1 MRKDW
6 VEVEF
11 ENLLDY
17 IQPTNYIV
25 KDTEYKDVFKT
36 PVLTAG
42 KSFILGYTNETDG
55 IFKNLPV
62 IIFDDFTTATK
73 YVNFEFKVKSSAMKI
88 LAPTSK
94 KVNLKYVFYGMQV
107 IHESAD
113 THKRYWISVYAKK
126 QFPLA
131 PLPEQRAIVS
141 KIELLF
147 SELDNAVSNLKQAKD
162 KIEIFRQ
169 SVLKK
174 AFEGELT
181 KEWREKQNDL
191 PSAKQLI
198 EQIKLER
205 QNYCKMQ
212 IKAVKSNVEENE
224 EYLKNQNYIVK
235 PESWAY
241 LILDKCVSKLGD
253 GLHGTPNYYEDEY
266 YFVNGNNL
274 INGKIVIKKDTKK
287 VNFEEYKKHKRD
299 LNERTILVSINGTL
313 GNVAFY
319 NNEKIILGKS
329 ACYFN
334 VFDFVNKKY
343 LYYIL
348 RSEYFLKYALDSA
361 TGSTIKN
368 VSLKSMRDFPVLY
381 PPVHLQNQFAEIV
394 NKIEEQKAFVKR
406 AIDETQYL
414 FDCLISEYFE

>member
-319 NNEKIILGKS
+319 NNEKVILGKS
-329 ACYFN
+329 AC
-334 VFDFVNKKY
+334 
-343 LYYIL
+343 
-348 RSEYFLKYALDSA
+348 
-361 TGSTIKN
+361 
-368 VSLKSMRDFPVLY
+368 
-381 PPVHLQNQFAEIV
+381 
-394 NKIEEQKAFVKR
+394 
-406 AIDETQYL
+406 
-414 FDCLISEYFE
+414 

>member
-42 KSFILGYTNETDG
+42 KSFILGYTNESDG
-55 IFKNLPV
+55 IFKKLPV

-162 KIEIFRQ
+162 KLEIFRQ

-181 KEWREKQNDL
+181 KESK
-191 PSAKQLI
+191 
-198 EQIKLER
+198 KLE
-205 QNYCKMQ
+205 K
-212 IKAVKSNVEENE
+212 K
-224 EYLKNQNYIVK
+224 
-235 PESWAY
+235 
-241 LILDKCVSKLGD
+241 KLGD
-253 GLHGTPNYYEDEY
+253 
-266 YFVNGNNL
+266 
-274 INGKIVIKKDTKK
+274 VIKIKSGDGLSKSNRNDTGKFL
-287 VNFEEYKKHKRD
+287 VYGGNGVTGRHSEYMFEEQRLIIGRVGVHC
-299 LNERTILVSINGTL
+299 
-313 GNVAFY
+313 GNAYITKPNSWVTDNAFVVDFDK
-319 NNEKIILGKS
+319 EKIYIMFLL
-329 ACYFN
+329 
-334 VFDFVNKKY
+334 Y
-343 LYYIL
+343 LIGNLNLNQY
-348 RSEYFLKYALDSA
+348 SN
-361 TGSTIKN
+361 STAQ
-368 VSLKSMRDFPVLY
+368 PVISGGTVY
-381 PPVHLQNQFAEIV
+381 PVEFYLPNSIQDQQEIV
-394 NKIEEQKAFVKR
+394 KEIETRFSVADKLAESIDESLFKAEALRQSILKKAFEGELLSEAELVACRKEADWEPAEKLLERIKR
-406 AIDETQYL
+406 ERK
-414 FDCLISEYFE
+414 

>member
-11 ENLLDY
+11 DNLLDY

-88 LAPTSK
+88 LSPTSK

-162 KIEIFRQ
+162 KLEIFRQ

-181 KEWREKQNDL
+181 KESKKWEK
-191 PSAKQLI
+191 K
-198 EQIKLER
+198 
-205 QNYCKMQ
+205 
-212 IKAVKSNVEENE
+212 
-224 EYLKNQNYIVK
+224 
-235 PESWAY
+235 
-241 LILDKCVSKLGD
+241 KLGD
-253 GLHGTPNYYEDEY
+253 
-266 YFVNGNNL
+266 
-274 INGKIVIKKDTKK
+274 VIKIKSGDGLSKSNRNDTGKYL
-287 VNFEEYKKHKRD
+287 VYGGNGVTGRHSEYMFEEQRLIIGRVGVHCGNAYITKPNSWVTDNAFVVDFDKEKIDIMFLLYLIGD
-299 LNERTILVSINGTL
+299 LNLNQYSNSTAQPVISGGT
-313 GNVAFY
+313 VYPVEFY
-319 NNEKIILGKS
+319 LPNS
-329 ACYFN
+329 
-334 VFDFVNKKY
+334 
-343 LYYIL
+343 
-348 RSEYFLKYALDSA
+348 
-361 TGSTIKN
+361 
-368 VSLKSMRDFPVLY
+368 
-381 PPVHLQNQFAEIV
+381 
-394 NKIEEQKAFVKR
+394 IEEQQEIVKEIETRFSVADKLAESIDESLLKAEALRQSILKKAFEGELLSKAELDSCR
-406 AIDETQYL
+406 KETDWEPAEKL
-414 FDCLISEYFE
+414 LERIKKGRK